1 MGRKR
6 LLWQL
11 YPSYL
16 LITIIAL
23 VAVTWYAS
31 RALKQFYVEKTA
43 SDLEARAQLVEKQI
57 VTALASEDWQSVNR
71 LCRELG
77 GKTSTRITVVLP
89 SGRVVGDSEED
100 PEGMENHAD
109 RPEILAALAG
119 ALGTSSRYSRT
130 LKQDMMY
137 VALPLRE
144 RNEII
149 GVVRTSI
156 PVTAVDRALGAIQ
169 VKIAIG
175 GLIVAVLAA
184 VLSLAVSRG
193 ISRPLE
199 RMKEGAQRFARGD
212 LRPRLSLPD
221 SEELAGLAEAMNQ
234 MASELDT
241 RIRVATQ
248 QRSELEAVLSSM
260 VEGVLAVDVEE
271 RVISMNQAAGQLLGV
286 DPSDVQGRTIQE
298 VVRNVDLLRFVA
310 RTLVSLW
317 PVEGDI
323 ELYDGG
329 ERFLQAHGTILHD
342 AQERGIGALVVLN
355 DVTRMRRLEN
365 VRREFVDNVVHEI
378 RTPVTSIKGFVET
391 LLDGALHDREH
402 AKRFLGI
409 VARQTDRL
417 NAIIEDLL
425 SLSRIEL
432 ETEKAEIKLEDDRIV
447 KVLRPAVELCE
458 TKAAKKKIGID
469 LVCDEEI
476 VARINP
482 PLLEQAVVNLI
493 DNAINYSPPRS
504 EIQVEVNR
512 KDNETMIS
520 VTDKGCG
527 IPEEHLPRLFE
538 RFYRVDKARSRK
550 LGGTGLGLAI
560 VKHIIQAHGGHVTVD
575 STPNEGSTFQLHL
588 PSLKSSVSPAS
599 KS

>member
-16 LITIIAL
+16 LITLIAL

-31 RALKQFYVEKTA
+31 RALKAFYVEKTS
-43 SDLEARAQLVEKQI
+43 SDLEARARLVEKQI
-57 VTALASEDWQSVNR
+57 LTGLASEDWQSLNQ
-71 LCRELG
+71 LCKEVG

-89 SGRVVGDSEED
+89 SGRVVGDSEQN
-100 PEGMENHAD
+100 PAKMENHAN
-109 RPEILAALAG
+109 RPEIVDALAG
-119 ALGTSSRYSRT
+119 VLGTSTRYSET
-130 LKQDMMY
+130 LEQEMMY
-137 VALPLRE
+137 VGLPLRE
-144 RNEII
+144 HNEII

-156 PVTAVDRALGAIQ
+156 PVTAVDRALRTIQ
-169 VKIAIG
+169 IKIAIG
-175 GLIVAVLAA
+175 GIIVAVLAA
-184 VLSLAVSRG
+184 VLSLVVSRG

-199 RMKEGAQRFARGD
+199 RMKEGAQRFAHGD
-212 LRPRLSLPD
+212 LKPRLPLPD

-234 MASELDT
+234 MALELDT

-286 DPSDVQGRTIQE
+286 DPSDAQGRTIQE

-310 RTLVSLW
+310 RALASLW

-323 ELYDGG
+323 ELYDRG
-329 ERFLQAHGTILHD
+329 EKFLQAHGTILHD
-342 AQERGIGALVVLN
+342 AQGRGIGALVVLN

-365 VRREFVDNVVHEI
+365 VRREFVSNVVHEI
-378 RTPVTSIKGFVET
+378 RTPVTSIKGFIET

-432 ETEKAEIKLEDDRIV
+432 ESEKAEIKLEDDRIV
-447 KVLRPAVELCE
+447 KVLRAAVELCE

-469 LVCDEEI
+469 LVCGEEI
-476 VARINP
+476 TARINP

-493 DNAINYSPPRS
+493 DNAITYSPPRS
-504 EIQVEVNR
+504 EIRVEVNQ
-512 KDNETMIS
+512 KGNDTIINVI
-520 VTDKGCG
+520 DQGCG
-527 IPEEHLPRLFE
+527 IAEEHLPRLFE
-538 RFYRVDKARSRK
+538 RFYRVDRARSRK

-560 VKHIIQAHGGHVTVD
+560 VKHIIQAHGGRVTVE
-575 STPNEGSTFQLHL
+575 STPGEGSVFQVHL
-588 PSLKSSVSPAS
+588 PRSL
-599 KS
+599 